1 MWYSE
6 VSAIYDRSPCDGRG
20 RKKVSRKTQV
30 GSVRWRNV
38 ARSGRGREY
47 KTGKTHAVGVRGRK

>member
-20 RKKVSRKTQV
+20 RKKVSRKTRIEIEV
-30 GSVRWRNV
+30 HSGNGNKFTISV
-38 ARSGRGREY
+38 
-47 KTGKTHAVGVRGRK
+47 